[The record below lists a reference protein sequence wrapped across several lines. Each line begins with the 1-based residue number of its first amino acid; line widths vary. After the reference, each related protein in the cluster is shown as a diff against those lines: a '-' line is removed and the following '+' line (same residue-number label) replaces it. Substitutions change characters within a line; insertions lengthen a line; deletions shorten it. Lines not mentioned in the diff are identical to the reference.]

1 MLHDV
6 VLGVPENALVR
17 RDVAGLGLT
26 TASPQGPQ
34 DGAGRRAEQPCGASR
49 TEGTSVPHGRA
60 GELAIPTPPP
70 SAAHSPFVST

>member
-1 MLHDV
+1 MLHNV

-17 RDVAGLGLT
+17 RDAGGELT
-26 TASPQGPQ
+26 TGSPQGPQ

-49 TEGTSVPHGRA
+49 TDDTRVPHGRA
-60 GELAIPTPPP
+60 GELAVPTPAP